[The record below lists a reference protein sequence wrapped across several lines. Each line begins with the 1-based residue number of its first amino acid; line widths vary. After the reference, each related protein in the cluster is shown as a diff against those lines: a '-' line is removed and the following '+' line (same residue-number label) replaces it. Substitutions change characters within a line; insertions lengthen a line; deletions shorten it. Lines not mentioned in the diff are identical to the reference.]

1 MPPNIKTTIF
11 LRHNLVYNKLF
22 GQSLSSEFESKR
34 NFLKQKKSGLL
45 IKYYLWNMNLISEKI
60 LNEKST

>member
-11 LRHNLVYNKLF
+11 SRHNLVYNKLF
-22 GQSLSSEFESKR
+22 GQSLSSEVESKR
-34 NFLKQKKSGLL
+34 NFLKKSSLL
-45 IKYYLWNMNLISEKI
+45 IKYNLWNMNLISDKI